1 MRLFDRTDS
10 ALAVALVAAAI
21 VTFEQPLGRITDLAS
36 AIDAR
41 YHIALFPGLTVLS
54 VAFGLHQYRKRQQ
67 ARDTAKAA
75 VIDADNARVRSAE
88 LDRLVAFGRALG
100 SALEPAATRQ
110 VFWRYMPV
118 FAGSR
123 GVWMLTRRKDGWD
136 SLVHDPSAGTERAAA
151 SFEAQASA
159 ALSALSTGDD
169 RQNGVVVNGDFCL
182 PMIVGTVTVGVIGVR
197 NTPEVSDTERHA
209 LCAAAALLA
218 IAIRNSQLLAETRGS
233 SVRDPLTG
241 CYNRA
246 YGNEALAAELRRAR
260 RSSRPVSVVMFDVDN
275 LAAINATHGHLTGD
289 AVLEAI
295 GTRLSLMLRGTDVRC
310 RYAGDDF
317 LLILPDTSYAGAEHV
332 AGALMRAVAEIQVP
346 TEGSLLTPTVSVGV
360 TVAARGETDTAAVLS
375 DVEAALTRA
384 RRNGRNR
391 YVMNHLAQ
399 AV

>member
-21 VTFEQPLGRITDLAS
+21 VTFEQPLGRVTDLAT
-36 AIDAR
+36 AIDLR

-54 VAFGLHQYRKRQQ
+54 VAFGLHQFRKRQQ
-67 ARDTAKAA
+67 ARNAA
-75 VIDADNARVRSAE
+75 QAAIVDADNERVRSAE

-100 SALEPAATRQ
+100 NALEPAATRQ
-110 VFWRYMPV
+110 VFWRFMPT
-118 FAGSR
+118 FACGRS
-123 GVWMLTRRKDGWD
+123 VWMLTRRQDGWD
-136 SLVHDPSAGTERAAA
+136 SLVHDHAAVSESVTA
-151 SFEAQASA
+151 NFEAQASA
-159 ALSALSTGDD
+159 ALSALSAGDD
-169 RQNGVVVNGDFCL
+169 RQNGVVVDGDFCL
-182 PMIVGTVTVGVIGVR
+182 PMIVGTVTVGVIGVK
-197 NTPEVSDTERHA
+197 NTPEVSAAEKHA

-233 SVRDPLTG
+233 SVRDSLTG

-260 RSSRPVSVVMFDVDN
+260 RSSRPVAVVMFDVDN
-275 LAAINATHGHLTGD
+275 LAAINASHGHLTGD

-295 GTRLSLMLRGTDVRC
+295 GTRVSLMLRGTDVRC
-310 RYAGDDF
+310 RYGGDDF

-332 AGALMRAVAEIQVP
+332 AGALLRAVAEIQVP
-346 TEGSLLTPTVSVGV
+346 TEGALLTPTISIGV
-360 TVAARGETDTAAVLS
+360 TVAARGETDSASVLA
-375 DVEAALTRA
+375 DVQAALLRA
-384 RRNGRNR
+384 RRNGQNR